1 MSATHDEPIAG
12 REDHEGE
19 VRTRRLMQRAEQSV
33 IAAFRV
39 RAYELGWSLRG
50 AMGGV
55 NEPVKMACSKGH
67 TAEAAPI
74 SVLTGGFNEDSP
86 FGPRPR
92 SELDSCWTCT
102 RDRER
107 AEGLAAFPKY
117 AADFDLWVLGDEKTQ
132 YGGPA
137 KSVRCLSG
145 HVFTVPAEDPRV
157 GWKPSPHQRL
167 YGTKES
173 DPHEHPCPTCK
184 KIRSTPKLAAFKD
197 NAKNQGVL
205 LLEPLAGRVS
215 QRVVICCVA
224 GHLSQIGVNQGYDA
238 KIMCRDCRTARSAP
252 PHDVFYIVSGTDS
265 VTGVPTVKLG
275 ISSGTGYKR
284 LEQHATV
291 GLSRR
296 HLVRTGLPK
305 GVARALEAA
314 LLTHLTEKGW
324 RRTRGEEYF
333 PLDALSAIV
342 PFAEKWLE
350 GVA

>member
-1 MSATHDEPIAG
+1 MSTTHDEPIAG

-19 VRTRRLMQRAEQSV
+19 LRTRLLMQRAEQSV
-33 IAAFRV
+33 ITAFRV
-39 RAYELGWSLRG
+39 RIYELGWSLRG
-50 AMGGV
+50 SVGGV
-55 NEPVKMACSKGH
+55 NEPVKVACSRGH

-74 SVLTGGFNEDSP
+74 SVLAGGFNEDSP
-86 FGPRPR
+86 FGPMPRP
-92 SELDSCWTCT
+92 ELASCFTCT

-107 AEGLAAFPKY
+107 AEELAAFPQY
-117 AADFDLWVLGDEKTQ
+117 SADFDLWVLGDEKTQ
-132 YGGPA
+132 YGAPA

-145 HVFTVPAEDPRV
+145 HVFTLPARDPRV
-157 GWKPSPHQRL
+157 SRKSSPNQRVFNS
-167 YGTKES
+167 TEP
-173 DPHEHPCPTCK
+173 DPHAHPCPRCK
-184 KIRSTPKLAAFKD
+184 KIRETPKLSAFKA
-197 NAKNQGVL
+197 NAADQGVMI
-205 LLEPLAGRVS
+205 LEPLTGAVT
-215 QRVVICCVA
+215 QRVAICCVI
-224 GHLSQIGVNQGYDA
+224 GHLCQIGINQGYNAD
-238 KIMCRDCRTARSAP
+238 IMCRVCRTARSAP

-265 VTGVPTVKLG
+265 LTGVPTVKLG
-275 ISSGTGYKR
+275 ISSGAGYKR

-333 PLDALSAIV
+333 PLDALPAIV
-342 PFAEKWLE
+342 PFAENWLE